1 MPPAPDPSTDLSSP
15 AADSTSEWLPS
26 DATQAVYGQDTVPVP
41 QDVPHDA
48 PAHDAPVPPAPAASA
63 PAAPA
68 PSPSATDVSAL
79 PPPLMP
85 PPYAPESGQ
94 PTGTIG
100 LAIAALCC
108 GLAAFIPIVGVIAIV
123 LGVIALNQL
132 RGTFQGGRGLAIAGI
147 VLGTLGT
154 LFWAGMLVLG
164 VIAATTSEPTATSSS
179 PVAGQVAGQSEV
191 FVDDLEAG
199 DCFSGGKKDQI
210 DLVTAIPCTSPHES
224 QVVTVFELPDEPY
237 PGEDNVIDAAEKGCT
252 DKADPLLTDEAY
264 NDLDPSFIYPDS
276 YTWRGDRSVL
286 CLVEAPSGTTTGS
299 ALK

>member
-48 PAHDAPVPPAPAASA
+48 PAHDAPVPPA